1 MIDRLVREPE
11 RRRRTGLSRT
21 QWWRLEAV
29 DQVPRRRQISA
40 NSVGWLESE
49 LTDWISNRPVAGLEG
64 RGYEA
69 PEVIERPEAK
79 RPEARR

>member
-11 RRRRTGLSRT
+11 RLRRTGISRT
-21 QWWRLEAV
+21 QWWRLESV

-49 LTDWISNRPVAGLEG
+49 LTDWIANRPVAGAASVMG
-64 RGYEA
+64 
-69 PEVIERPEAK
+69 VTNV
-79 RPEARR
+79 